1 MLDQARVMI
10 VEDDVF
16 TAADIAL
23 TVEQADGVVVG
34 PVATVAE
41 ALAILSEV
49 EIDAAILDCN
59 LLDGDITP
67 VAVRLQSAQI
77 PVVICSG
84 LGIPKELAELCPDIP
99 TIIKPTRAAEVVSR
113 LAEIMKSVPASDG

>member
-16 TAADIAL
+16 TAADMAL

-59 LLDGDITP
+59 LLDRDITP
-67 VAVRLQSAQI
+67 VAVRLRSTQI
-77 PVVICSG
+77 PVVICSA
-84 LGIPKELAELCPDIP
+84 LGMPRELAELCPDIP
-99 TIIKPTRAAEVVSR
+99 TIIKAARAAEVVSR
-113 LAEIMKSVPASDG
+113 LAAIIKSAPASDG

>member
-1 MLDQARVMI
+1 M
-10 VEDDVF
+10 
-16 TAADIAL
+16 AL

-59 LLDGDITP
+59 LLDRDITP
-67 VAVRLQSAQI
+67 VAVRLHSTRI
-77 PVVICSG
+77 PVVICSA
-84 LGIPKELAELCPDIP
+84 LGMPRELAELCPDIP
-99 TIIKPTRAAEVVSR
+99 TIIKPARAAEVVNR
-113 LAEIMKSVPASDG
+113 LAEIMKSVPASDVSFSAAASRKPS